1 MRANHR
7 LSAIL
12 APIAFVAMPS
22 LVAAQVPPQCAAGQ
36 SVVDRSGNVAAILA
50 GRDGYC
56 LIKYKDGQTQRWVA
70 ITELSISRPAA
81 PTTTSAPGPVAPTM
95 APPASSAGVTVLR
108 PTLVNRLAYRAD
120 ALGHIVLTAW
130 VN

>member
-7 LSAIL
+7 LPAIL

-22 LVAAQVPPQCAAGQ
+22 LAAAQVPPQCAAGQ

-81 PTTTSAPGPVAPTM
+81 PTTTTPAPGPVAPM
-95 APPASSAGVTVLR
+95 IAPPASSAGVTVLR

-120 ALGHIVLTAW
+120 ALGHIVLTA
-130 VN
+130 